1 MNTFALFTVEA
12 WRKNGV
18 EVVEYTGEI
27 WINQKDLENYYCKCI

>member
-18 EVVEYTGEI
+18 EVVEYTSEI